1 MRIRCYKIIFLKDGS
16 LEPHEVIIPSHNQ
29 ESARRN
35 IERHGLRIVSIKFLG
50 WHSFDISIGSNGVYF
65 HSTIQ
70 GEHIIIRNT
79 HYGYTYLYNSLDSK
93 QPHLH
98 S

>member
-1 MRIRCYKIIFLKDGS
+1 MRIRCYKITFLKDGS
-16 LEPHEVIIPSHNQ
+16 LESLESLEVIIPSYNQ
-29 ESARRN
+29 ESAKRN
-35 IERHGLRIVSIKFLG
+35 IERHGLRII
-50 WHSFDISIGSNGVYF
+50 
-65 HSTIQ
+65 IQ
-70 GEHIIIRNT
+70 NT

>member
-35 IERHGLRIVSIKFLG
+35 IERHNLRAVSIKFLG
-50 WHSFDISIGSNGVYF
+50 WQSFDIRLGSNGVYF

-70 GEHIIIRNT
+70 GECITIQNT
-79 HYGYTYLYNSLDSK
+79 HYGYTYL
-93 QPHLH
+93 
-98 S
+98 

>member
-1 MRIRCYKIIFLKDGS
+1 MRVRCYKITFLKDGS
-16 LEPHEVIIPSHNQ
+16 LEPLEVIIPSYNQ

-35 IERHGLRIVSIKFLG
+35 IEHHNLRVVSIKFLG
-50 WHSFDISIGSNGVYF
+50 WQSFDNSLGSNGVYF

-70 GEHIIIRNT
+70 GERITIQNT
-79 HYGYTYLYNSLDSK
+79 HYGYIYLYNCLDCK